1 MHCWILYHEQVQPA
15 CFEQQFSSVYRE
27 DAQSFNE
34 VAYDGDNVIF
44 YVCLILNIAVWPKLD
59 HNKDDEDVLEKQLKR
74 VNQIYY
80 QLKAFSVVIEEE
92 RTNSFTYFAR
102 YASQYFNT
110 KDG

>member
-44 YVCLILNIAVWPKLD
+44 M
-59 HNKDDEDVLEKQLKR
+59 
-74 VNQIYY
+74 
-80 QLKAFSVVIEEE
+80 SV
-92 RTNSFTYFAR
+92 
-102 YASQYFNT
+102 
-110 KDG
+110 

>member
-1 MHCWILYHEQVQPA
+1 MHCWIVYHEQVRPA

-44 YVCLILNIAVWPKLD
+44 YVSLILNIAVWPKLD
-59 HNKDDEDVLEKQLKR
+59 DNKDDEDVLKKQLKR

-80 QLKAFSVVIEEE
+80 
-92 RTNSFTYFAR
+92 
-102 YASQYFNT
+102 
-110 KDG
+110 